1 MSKKNITIDEVKHIA
16 KLSKLNI
23 SDDELEYYVTEMDKI
38 IGYFEL
44 LSKVDTKNVEP
55 MTHVNN
61 INNIMRDDKSNPS
74 LDNSDAIKNCSDTF
88 GQFIKVP
95 KVLDK
100 D

>member
-1 MSKKNITIDEVKHIA
+1 
-16 KLSKLNI
+16 
-23 SDDELEYYVTEMDKI
+23 
-38 IGYFEL
+38 
-44 LSKVDTKNVEP
+44 

>member
-23 SDDELEYYVTEMDKI
+23 SDDELEYYVAEMDKI

-44 LSKVDTKNVEP
+44 LSKVDTKGIKP

-61 INNIMRDDKSNPS
+61 INNIMRDDQSNPS
-74 LDNSDAIKNCSDTF
+74 LKNSDAIKNCADTF

-95 KVLDK
+95 KILDK